1 MKETRKFTYVT
12 GPFSY
17 RISQF
22 DRKDYLVLYRMTTN
36 VNLKR
41 KLKDAI
47 FRDKKVQRILSF
59 STFEEIN
66 IFYGDF
72 DKLGLY
78 INVGNEIAQEILKWR
93 LVINK

>member
-1 MKETRKFTYVT
+1 MKESFNIND
-12 GPFSY
+12 FSY
-17 RISQF
+17 RMSQF
-22 DRKDYLVLYRMTTN
+22 NKKDYLVLYRMTTN

-78 INVGNEIAQEILKWR
+78 INVGNEIAQEIIKWR

>member
-1 MKETRKFTYVT
+1 MKESFNIND
-12 GPFSY
+12 FSY
-17 RISQF
+17 RMSQF
-22 DRKDYLVLYRMTTN
+22 NKKDYLVLYRMTTN

>member
-1 MKETRKFTYVT
+1 MKESLNIND
-12 GPFSY
+12 FSY
-17 RISQF
+17 RMSQF
-22 DRKDYLVLYRMTTN
+22 NKKDYLVLYRMTTN

-93 LVINK
+93 LAINK